1 MLWRYDEVFRLVI
14 TTTASALLLL
24 FAYIGASGTAHLK
37 HQGLWLNLAI
47 GALVVGG
54 FGATSFLLAGFRR
67 VYLGVGEV
75 LRTGTATEPA
85 ERPVDIP
92 ALVSVA
98 NTIRFHREDCVLAEG
113 KAVVRGSQAQ
123 HRRAGRKSCEM
134 CRP

>member
-14 TTTASALLLL
+14 TSTVSALLLL
-24 FAYIGASGTAHLK
+24 LAYIGASGTATLK
-37 HQGLWLNLAI
+37 QQGLWLDLGI

-54 FGATSFLLAGFRR
+54 FGATSFLLIGFRR

-75 LRTGTATEPA
+75 LRTGGAIEPP
-85 ERPVDIP
+85 EPTQEVR